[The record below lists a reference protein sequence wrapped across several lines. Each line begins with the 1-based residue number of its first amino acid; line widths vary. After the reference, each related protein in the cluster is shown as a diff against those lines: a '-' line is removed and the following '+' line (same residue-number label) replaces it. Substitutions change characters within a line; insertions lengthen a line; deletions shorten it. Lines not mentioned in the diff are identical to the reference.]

1 MVSIMFL
8 SVIFLISRTCDNNGC
23 IYQRLWYR
31 WIAIK
36 VCSCAP
42 AFTFVPTPLAGATTN
57 GLLISQILRKSAQLF
72 EFYCSQYIVS
82 LPATIRQI
90 TSYGQFR
97 QATSENTFIQG
108 QEIAAH
114 CECWLL
120 CAIQILLLTYLLTN
134 RETNKPQWKQHP
146 RQKWWRQSTTCARYA
161 DNITAGSPSNSL
173 EVSFTRDRNED
184 AVVTSSITPAFCR
197 VGCWL
202 ASVLDFTWPEYVAGG
217 CRLDSPY
224 LIRYSTRC
232 RRNRPNIVRAP
243 GGDISGR
250 AGAACASRTRRID

>member
-1 MVSIMFL
+1 MVSLMFL

-134 RETNKPQWKQHP
+134 RQTNKQTAVKTASPPKVVKAIDNMCTVCWQYHCGFSVKFARGFVYPWS
-146 RQKWWRQSTTCARYA
+146 KWRRRCNKFNYA
-161 DNITAGSPSNSL
+161 GFLSGRLLAG
-173 EVSFTRDRNED
+173 
-184 AVVTSSITPAFCR
+184 
-197 VGCWL
+197 VGL
-202 ASVLDFTWPEYVAGG
+202 GLHVAG
-217 CRLDSPY
+217 
-224 LIRYSTRC
+224 IRRRGLSTRLS
-232 RRNRPNIVRAP
+232 
-243 GGDISGR
+243 ISHQIFN
-250 AGAACASRTRRID
+250 ALSA